1 LSRSLEETCR
11 RTWWFRWSGVV
22 VSGEVRVIGT
32 VGIIIRDDGGIM
44 FWPPPL
50 QFHVKEKIIRFVDVW
65 SSDI

>member
-1 LSRSLEETCR
+1 
-11 RTWWFRWSGVV
+11 VV

-32 VGIIIRDDGGIM
+32 VSIIIRDDGSIM

-65 SSDI
+65 SPDI

>member
-1 LSRSLEETCR
+1 
-11 RTWWFRWSGVV
+11 VV

-32 VGIIIRDDGGIM
+32 VSIIIRDDGGIM

-65 SSDI
+65 SPDI